1 MKCAKRF
8 IVHSMVLGFLLSVA
22 SRGLGANEWL
32 SNEKPN
38 FIVIFADDL
47 GYADFGCFRSTSIA
61 TPNLDRMASEGI
73 RFTDFFVAS
82 ST

>member
-1 MKCAKRF
+1 
-8 IVHSMVLGFLLSVA
+8 MVLGFLLSVA